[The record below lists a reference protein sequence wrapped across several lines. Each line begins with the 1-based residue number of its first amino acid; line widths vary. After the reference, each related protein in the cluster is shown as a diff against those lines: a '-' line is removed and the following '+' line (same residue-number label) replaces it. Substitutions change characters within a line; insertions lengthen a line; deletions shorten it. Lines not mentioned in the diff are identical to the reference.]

1 MINLA
6 IFISGRLNNYN
17 TCLLPIL
24 QHLRKQNL
32 YNMKVF
38 LSINANSKEQN
49 VINDLDDM
57 IGYYYAEPFFYQE
70 DWIKNRLKHN
80 RKYMGSYNQLSC
92 FYNDLNNFKQ
102 IEKYEI
108 DNNIK
113 FDVICKMRSD
123 IIFYNINQVVFHK
136 DVPNKLIL
144 NNINLESTISAYGL
158 SPPFISDA
166 ICFGNK
172 KSMELYCNTYNYIKE
187 RDIEYNGLYNHTF
200 EPYLNESLYNFPI
213 YGVPLY
219 RINNPKKPPYTK
231 EEYLDKFV
239 NNSRKFVRKDYNW
252 KYKIHRGNTSN
263 SQLYRPNDNEYINDE
278 LYIWKQPWT
287 GLVHHKYINET
298 TSFI

>member
-17 TCLLPIL
+17 TCLIPIL
-24 QHLRKQNL
+24 EHLRKQNL
-32 YNMKVF
+32 YNIKVF
-38 LSINANSKEQN
+38 LSINAKLKEQN
-49 VINDLDDM
+49 VINDLGDM
-57 IGYYYAEPFFYQE
+57 IGYYYVQPFFYE
-70 DWIKNRLKHN
+70 KDWTENRLKHN

-92 FYNDLNNFKQ
+92 FFNDLNNFKQ

-108 DNNIK
+108 DNNIE
-113 FDVICKMRSD
+113 FDVICKLRAD
-123 IIFYNINQVVFHK
+123 IIFYNLNNVIFHK
-136 DVPNKLIL
+136 DDINELIL
-144 NNINLESTISAYGL
+144 NNINLECPISAYQL

-187 RDIEYNGLYNHTF
+187 KDIEYNGLYNHTF

-278 LYIWKQPWT
+278 LYIWKKPWT